1 MQYQINLT
9 ARQRPEVLE
18 RILRVVRHRG
28 FSVQAMEMRE
38 QDNQV
43 QLHLSVQSERALDL
57 LINQLV
63 KLPDVLSIE

>member
-28 FSVQAMEMRE
+28 FSVQAMEMRV